1 MKIQIVLVGVKQ
13 NFSVVYMDCLKHQFL
28 KINLNF
34 QNLFIFWGTSKSLT
48 IRYGNCFKRF
58 MKLYIFFK
66 NFIQIFHYP
75 ETSSIKNEFDQIAR
89 SIKYFLN
96 QNEQL
101 ILEFLIQELA
111 CSEVWK
117 KKFVYI
123 IYQKVYTS
131 IWHNSRTVF
140 QKKICF
146 MVHWKYQHQ
155 HARELFYAN
164 CETVKN
170 LQS

>member
-1 MKIQIVLVGVKQ
+1 
-13 NFSVVYMDCLKHQFL
+13 
-28 KINLNF
+28 
-34 QNLFIFWGTSKSLT
+34 
-48 IRYGNCFKRF
+48 

-111 CSEVWK
+111 CSEV
-117 KKFVYI
+117 
-123 IYQKVYTS
+123 
-131 IWHNSRTVF
+131 
-140 QKKICF
+140 
-146 MVHWKYQHQ
+146 
-155 HARELFYAN
+155 
-164 CETVKN
+164 
-170 LQS
+170 